1 MGGLWKLAAMSAVIG
16 AGVVV
21 VWQAQQG
28 LQPQG
33 EPGAP
38 TAPALSTAADAQS
51 LATPQVLTPDLTPAD
66 GVHLAA
72 ANLSVPPEADP
83 FFTADSAS
91 EPPATGGRD
100 SDSPTDST
108 ADVPTAAATFPPEA
122 RYSRG
127 LDFRRSQELTPATSE
142 QAPPV
147 RAQVLSEEADP
158 SSTKTQPQK
167 LLSTSDD
174 VPLLIP
180 EDQPAAPAVTGNA
193 GLPAAAIQLTGGED
207 SSAPATLK
215 VDPFSDA
222 APPDL
227 SAPPSTAPRA
237 KPIAISPGVES
248 TPADEFDPFGTTPA
262 GTTPATE
269 PAPAAIDPFDDG
281 SSPRTALP
289 EVAPE
294 EPRKPVSRP
303 PSRSQLQAAPPEMPA
318 ETEPPFDPFAEDPAR
333 NPAPAAAPA
342 PLPLDLEPET
352 TPAPKSLPAETLT
365 VDPFD
370 SAAPPEA
377 TPAPTRSPTREL
389 RSTPAPLAT
398 QPLPANPPASPAT
411 PQPRKDPNIY
421 RGDGEI
427 GQDTP
432 RGIQEPRLTI
442 EKIAPQSA
450 VLGQPVVY
458 SVIIKNVGGSPATQ
472 VTVEDRIPKG
482 TRLVG
487 TAPQAEMIEKRLVWR
502 KIGTLQPGEER
513 KISIKVIPEE
523 EGPIGSVAKVS
534 FIAEVT
540 AEIVVHAP
548 KLKITVNTP
557 GEAKVGEA
565 IPLVFTI
572 SNPGNGDAENVIVR
586 SIIPDGLQHPAGNDL
601 EYTIGTLAAKETRE
615 VRLEVTAMK
624 PGRVTPETIV
634 TADGNLTTKA
644 QIAFEIVGEQLLLK
658 RSGQDRVYLGRNIV
672 FNNTVTNEGQ
682 RPVNNV
688 RLTETVPEGFDF
700 VSATQGGKYN
710 AADRSVAWNL
720 GLLPPAGSTT
730 ASITLV
736 AKAKGNFDATVIAT
750 GPAGSTATV
759 KPTVAIEGYPALAV
773 ERLGEER
780 LVGIGETLT
789 TKVEVQNRGTA
800 AAKHVGMA
808 IAIPKELRLVSAS
821 GPSKYRVTGQRVVFD
836 PLDEME
842 PRGAAAYELVLEA
855 QAAGDSRLE
864 MEITADHHRLPVRHD
879 EAVHV
884 LADPK

>member
-16 AGVVV
+16 AGLVV
-21 VWQAQQG
+21 VWQAQLG
-28 LQPQG
+28 LQPQAG
-33 EPGAP
+33 EPA
-38 TAPALSTAADAQS
+38 APAGLTGGTGAAPAPQ
-51 LATPQVLTPDLTPAD
+51 QVLTPDLPRD
-66 GVHLAA
+66 DDVRLSA

-83 FFTADSAS
+83 FFAVEAAS
-91 EPPATGGRD
+91 KQ
-100 SDSPTDST
+100 
-108 ADVPTAAATFPPEA
+108 TAANTVRQDSESPPGTPASATAPLGTFPPEA
-122 RYSRG
+122 RYTRG
-127 LDFRRSQELTPATSE
+127 LDFRRSQELTQVAAEPGPA
-142 QAPPV
+142 V
-147 RAQVLSEEADP
+147 HAQVLSEAPGP
-158 SSTKTQPQK
+158 SSSETSPRR
-167 LLSTSDD
+167 LAANSDD
-174 VPLLIP
+174 IPLLAP
-180 EDQPAAPAVTGNA
+180 EDLPVAPAT
-193 GLPAAAIQLTGGED
+193 AIQLTGGAD
-207 SSAPATLK
+207 SSAPAMLE

-227 SAPPSTAPRA
+227 PTTSNTAPA
-237 KPIAISPGVES
+237 PKPTAADPLTVPAPES
-248 TPADEFDPFGTTPA
+248 EFDPFGTSPSA
-262 GTTPATE
+262 KTE
-269 PAPAAIDPFDDG
+269 PAPAAIDPFDDPAPQTQ
-281 SSPRTALP
+281 SLEAT
-289 EVAPE
+289 PE

-303 PSRSQLQAAPPEMPA
+303 PSRSRLQAAPSEMPA
-318 ETEPPFDPFAEDPAR
+318 EEEAPFDPFAEDPAR
-333 NPAPAAAPA
+333 NLPPEKAPA
-342 PLPLDLEPET
+342 PLPLDFEPETSSAPNTLPADSPAADPFDAAAPPET
-352 TPAPKSLPAETLT
+352 TPAPNRSPSREMRSSSPPLTTDPAPAK
-365 VDPFD
+365 VDPEVK
-370 SAAPPEA
+370 PP
-377 TPAPTRSPTREL
+377 
-389 RSTPAPLAT
+389 
-398 QPLPANPPASPAT
+398 
-411 PQPRKDPNIY
+411 PRKDPNIF

-432 RGIQEPRLTI
+432 RGVQEPRLTI

-450 VLGQPVVY
+450 VLGQPVIY

-540 AEIVVHAP
+540 AEIVVQAP
-548 KLKITVNTP
+548 KLKITVNSP

-572 SNPGNGDAENVIVR
+572 SNPGNGNAENVIVR

-624 PGRVTPETIV
+624 PGRVSPETIV
-634 TADGNLTTKA
+634 TADGNLSTKA
-644 QIAFEIVGEQLLLK
+644 QVAFEIIGEQLLLK

-672 FNNTVTNEGQ
+672 FHNTVTNEGP
-682 RPVNNV
+682 RPVNEV

-700 VSATQGGKYN
+700 VSATQGGKYQ
-710 AADRSVAWNL
+710 ATDRSVTWNL

-736 AKAKGNFDATVIAT
+736 AKSKGTFDATVTAM

-800 AAKHVGMA
+800 TATHVGLA

-821 GPSKYRVTGQRVVFD
+821 GPSKYRVTGQRLVFEPLETMD
-836 PLDEME
+836 PRD
-842 PRGAAAYELVLEA
+842 AAAYELVLEA
-855 QAAGDSRLE
+855 QSAGDSRLE